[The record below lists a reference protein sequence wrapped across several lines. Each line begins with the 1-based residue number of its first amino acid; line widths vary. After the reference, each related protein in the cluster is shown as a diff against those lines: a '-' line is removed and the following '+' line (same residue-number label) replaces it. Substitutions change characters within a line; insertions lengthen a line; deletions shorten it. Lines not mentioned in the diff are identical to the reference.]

1 MIQFE
6 DLPRTNRTLLL
17 ATLELEIAE
26 AKCANI
32 LELAHKRNVPIA
44 DIWRDICR
52 RTGQPRCTVPAPVM
66 LSREQWRDSASS
78 GHPDPATAI
87 PAVAAPAPE
96 AARDGGTN
104 AGAIAMP
111 ALPVAKPPS
120 AAAMAASGAPRTRN
134 LRAPLLAGLAAGL
147 VAGLALGAAFFVL
160 LASPHA
166 TVAPQ
171 ASLQVP
177 NARPGA
183 AARGATIV
191 RDQSGES
198 APPPFD
204 PNSVPPPQGTI
215 RRLDG
220 ISKSFLNR

>member
-26 AKCANI
+26 AKCTNI
-32 LELAHKRNVPIA
+32 LQLAHKRNLPIA

-66 LSREQWRDSASS
+66 LSRERWLDSASP
-78 GHPDPATAI
+78 GHPDPATPT
-87 PAVAAPAPE
+87 PAVAAPTPE
-96 AARDGGTN
+96 AAKDGG
-104 AGAIAMP
+104 ASEGASAVPAPPVKSPRAAAMP
-111 ALPVAKPPS
+111 AA
-120 AAAMAASGAPRTRN
+120 GAPRPRN

-147 VAGLALGAAFFVL
+147 VAGLALGAALFVL

-177 NARPGA
+177 NVRPGDVPRA
-183 AARGATIV
+183 ATNI

-204 PNSVPPPQGTI
+204 PNSLPPPQGTM
-215 RRLDG
+215 RRLEG

>member
-26 AKCANI
+26 AKCTNI
-32 LELAHKRNVPIA
+32 LELAHKRNLPIA
-44 DIWRDICR
+44 DIWRDVCR

-66 LSREQWRDSASS
+66 LSRKQWLDGASS
-78 GHPDPATAI
+78 GHPETAASAVQAPTPA
-87 PAVAAPAPE
+87 AAT
-96 AARDGGTN
+96 DGGAT

-111 ALPVAKPPS
+111 ALAVKPPR
-120 AAAMAASGAPRTRN
+120 AAAMAASGAQRPRS
-134 LRAPLLAGLAAGL
+134 LRAPLVAGLAAGL
-147 VAGLALGAAFFVL
+147 VAGLALGAAFFL
-160 LASPHA
+160 LVASPHA

-177 NARPGA
+177 NARPGDVPRA
-183 AARGATIV
+183 ATNI

-198 APPPFD
+198 APPAFD
-204 PNSVPPPQGTI
+204 PNSLPPPQGTM
-215 RRLDG
+215 RRLEG

>member
-26 AKCANI
+26 AKCTNI
-32 LELAHKRNVPIA
+32 LELAHKRNLPIA

-66 LSREQWRDSASS
+66 VSREQWLDSASS
-78 GHPDPATAI
+78 GHPDPATPP

-96 AARDGGTN
+96 AAKDGGAN

-111 ALPVAKPPS
+111 TVPVKPPR
-120 AAAMAASGAPRTRN
+120 AAAMPASGAQRPRN
-134 LRAPLLAGLAAGL
+134 LPAPLVAGLAAGL

-171 ASLQVP
+171 ALLQVP
-177 NARPGA
+177 KAKPGD

-204 PNSVPPPQGTI
+204 PNSVPTPQGTI